1 MLTVRGILAS
11 EDEASTSFA
20 VLFSDL
26 SKKKKK
32 KKSHILKIYK
42 LLKKEMENVALQMF
56 YEEGKSKQHICQ
68 NSSIHA
74 LVFGGKRTR
83 KLL

>member
-1 MLTVRGILAS
+1 
-11 EDEASTSFA
+11 
-20 VLFSDL
+20 
-26 SKKKKK
+26 
-32 KKSHILKIYK
+32 
-42 LLKKEMENVALQMF
+42 MENVALQMF
-56 YEEGKSKQHICQ
+56 YEEGKSKRHICQ